1 MYQIEIYNHETK
13 TAIERLSFE
22 TKKEANNFLKS
33 NCEKRGY
40 DYFSKE
46 DRSLEYSKLY

>member
-1 MYQIEIYNHETK
+1 MYTIEIYNHETETTEK
-13 TAIERLSFE
+13 RVSFE
-22 TKKEANNFLKS
+22 TKREANNFVLK

-46 DRSLEYSKLY
+46 NRSLEYMKLY